1 MRHAGKGKAENIK
14 YKNMGY
20 YIDLKCISIDKY
32 KEVLKSA
39 DLIPSRMILKENTDN
54 NLDIIKSHNIKNL
67 DELQKSLKNKKK
79 LQELSKQ
86 FGISER
92 FLEVLRAEI
101 NGYLQ
106 KPNRIKDFS
115 CVDEDIVHGL
125 EKLGLKNT
133 FKLYGE
139 VLTQEKRDELSIKIG
154 ISKKDIMQLTKLTDL
169 SRIRWVNHT
178 FAYVLLE
185 AGFDTAEKVAN
196 ADYKEMYKTIKQ
208 LNEERKIYNAHIG
221 AHDMKL
227 CVESA
232 RSLDFEIEYK

>member
-1 MRHAGKGKAENIK
+1 
-14 YKNMGY
+14 MGY
-20 YIDLKCISIDKY
+20 YTDLKSISIDKY
-32 KEVLKSA
+32 KEVIKSA
-39 DLIPSRMILKENTDN
+39 DLIPSRMILKENTND
-54 NLDIIKSHNIKNL
+54 NLDKLKNHNFQNL
-67 DELQKSLKNKKK
+67 DDLQKALKDKSK
-79 LQELSKQ
+79 LHEFSKQ
-86 FGISER
+86 FGISAR

-115 CVDEDIVHGL
+115 CIKGDITLRL
-125 EKLGLKNT
+125 EELGLKDT

-139 VLTQEKRDELSIKIG
+139 VLTQEKRNKLSKKTG
-154 ISKKDIMQLTKLTDL
+154 ISEKDIMQLTKLTDL

-196 ADYKEMYKTIKQ
+196 ADYKKMYEKIKQ

-221 AHDMKL
+221 TNDMKL
-227 CVESA
+227 CVEFA
-232 RSLDFEIEYK
+232 KTLDFEIEY

>member
-1 MRHAGKGKAENIK
+1 
-14 YKNMGY
+14 MGY
-20 YIDLKCISIDKY
+20 YIDLNSISIGEY
-32 KEVLKSA
+32 KETLKSV
-39 DLIPSRMILKENTDN
+39 DLIPSRMILKENTDE
-54 NLDIIKSHNIKNL
+54 NLDIIESHNIQNL
-67 DELQKSLKNKKK
+67 DELQKTLKDKKK
-79 LQELSKQ
+79 LPELSKQ

-115 CVDEDIVHGL
+115 CVGESIVHGL

-133 FKLYGE
+133 LKLYGE
-139 VLTQEKRDELSIKIG
+139 VLNQEKRDELSIKTG
-154 ISKKDIMQLTKLTDL
+154 ISKIDIMQLTKLTDL

-185 AGFDTAEKVAN
+185 SGYDTAKKVAN
-196 ADYKEMYKTIKQ
+196 ADYKEMYETIKQ

-221 AHDMKL
+221 VNDMKL
-227 CVESA
+227 CIESA
-232 RSLDFEIEYK
+232 KSLDFEIDY